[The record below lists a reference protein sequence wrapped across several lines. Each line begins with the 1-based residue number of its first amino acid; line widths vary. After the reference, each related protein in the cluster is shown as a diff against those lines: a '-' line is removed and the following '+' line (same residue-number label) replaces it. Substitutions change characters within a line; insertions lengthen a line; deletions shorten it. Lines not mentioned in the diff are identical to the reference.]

1 MDEEKR
7 KCSWRSQ
14 CYSFGHV
21 SVSTGEEDSATADNA
36 VLYELK

>member
-1 MDEEKR
+1 MKKKM
-7 KCSWRSQ
+7 KCSWLSQ

-21 SVSTGEEDSATADNA
+21 SVSTGEEDSATPNNA